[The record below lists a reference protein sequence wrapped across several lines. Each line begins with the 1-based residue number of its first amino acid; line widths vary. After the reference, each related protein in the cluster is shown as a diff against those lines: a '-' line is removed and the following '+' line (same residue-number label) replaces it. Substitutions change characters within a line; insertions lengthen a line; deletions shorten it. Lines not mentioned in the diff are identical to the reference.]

1 MKIII
6 TLFMVGLLSACTGLP
21 KGVEPV
27 VDFESERY
35 LGQWYEIA
43 RLNHRFERGLSNVTA
58 TYSKRDD
65 GGLIVQNRGYSIKKD
80 EWKDAEGKAYFVGDE
95 DVGHL
100 KVSFFGPFYAS
111 YAIFEL
117 DKEDYQYAYVSGNST
132 NNLWYL
138 SRTPTVTEA
147 SLERFKKRATELGF
161 DLSELI
167 IVDHEAK
174 K

>member
-1 MKIII
+1 MKLIL
-6 TLFMVGLLSACTGLP
+6 TFVMVGLLSACTGLP

-27 VDFESERY
+27 ADFDGERY

-65 GGLIVQNRGYSIKKD
+65 GGLVVKNRGYSIKKG
-80 EWKDAEGKAYFVGDE
+80 EWKDAEGKAYFVDDE
-95 DVGHL
+95 NVGHL

-132 NNLWYL
+132 SNLWYL
-138 SRTPTVTEA
+138 SRTPAVSDA
-147 SLERFKKRATELGF
+147 ALERFKSRATELGF

-167 IVDHEAK
+167 IVDQDAK
-174 K
+174 